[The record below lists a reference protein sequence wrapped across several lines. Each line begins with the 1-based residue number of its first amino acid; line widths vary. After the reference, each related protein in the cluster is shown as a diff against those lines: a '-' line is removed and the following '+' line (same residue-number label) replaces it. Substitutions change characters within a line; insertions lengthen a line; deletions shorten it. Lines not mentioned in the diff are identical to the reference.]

1 MASEL
6 RVDKIIPTGGVG
18 TDTSNLR
25 HGGGVIQIVE
35 GVYSAQQT
43 ITTTSTGSPEAI
55 FDCDIT
61 PKFATSKIRVELV
74 MMCSKIPFHTG
85 YVYLFRG
92 STILRGLDQGG
103 HPATFACRHGN
114 YTSGAAA
121 SGYQRYAENREY
133 YTYFDNPATT
143 SAVTY
148 NVKGETTSASYPF
161 YINRSEQYG
170 DSNGNLCKLRCTLTL
185 TEFSA

>member
-35 GVYSAQQT
+35 GVYSTQQT
-43 ITTTSTGSPEAI
+43 ITTTSSGSPTAI

-61 PKFATSKIRVELV
+61 PKFSTSKIRVELV
-74 MMCSKIPFHTG
+74 MMCSKIPFHTA

-103 HPATFACRHGN
+103 HPGTFACRHGN
-114 YTSGAAA
+114 YTPGAGG
-121 SGYQRYAENREY
+121 STYQRYAENREY
-133 YTYFDNPATT
+133 YTFLDNPQTT
-143 SAVTY
+143 STITY
-148 NVKGETTSASYPF
+148 NVKGSTTNASYPF
-161 YINRSEQYG
+161 YINRSEQASG
-170 DSNGNLCKLRCTLTL
+170 TSNDLVKCRCSLTL
-185 TEFSA
+185 TEISA